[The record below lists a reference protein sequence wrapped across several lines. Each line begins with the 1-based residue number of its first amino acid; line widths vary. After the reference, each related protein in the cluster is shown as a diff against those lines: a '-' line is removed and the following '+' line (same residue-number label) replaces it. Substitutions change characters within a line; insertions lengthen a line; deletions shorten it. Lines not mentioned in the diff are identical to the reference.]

1 MHVQEVAI
9 DEIKKFIAEQEM
21 HADKR
26 YIPEI
31 VNHLGTG
38 VDLPQKIAIVGGGP
52 AGLSAAFY
60 CRKMGYPVTVF
71 EKECRPGGMLLN
83 GIPSFR
89 LEKNIIDAEIEVLR
103 QMGVT
108 FKCGVE
114 VGKDVTIQ
122 QLREEGFKAFYVA
135 IGAQGGRKAGVP
147 GEDADGVKT
156 GVEFLRSVNLDESTK
171 LSGRTVVVGGGN
183 VAVDVARAALRA
195 GSGDHA
201 GGKGRSG
208 RGRGRG
214 HFRKQFLGP
223 EGDSDRERQGE
234 GNRLQE
240 VSLR

>member
-1 MHVQEVAI
+1 MARSFLSCTVDCVC
-9 DEIKKFIAEQEM
+9 
-21 HADKR
+21 
-26 YIPEI
+26 
-31 VNHLGTG
+31 VSTG
-38 VDLPQKIAIVGGGP
+38 LVGGGA

-71 EKECRPGGMLLN
+71 EKESRPGGMLLN

-195 GSGDHA
+195 GSG
-201 GGKGRSG
+201 
-208 RGRGRG
+208 
-214 HFRKQFLGP
+214 
-223 EGDSDRERQGE
+223 
-234 GNRLQE
+234 E
-240 VSLR
+240 VSMFCLESRDIMPAAKDEVAEAEEEGISASSRRTSLVVALAR

>member
-1 MHVQEVAI
+1 
-9 DEIKKFIAEQEM
+9 
-21 HADKR
+21 
-26 YIPEI
+26 
-31 VNHLGTG
+31 
-38 VDLPQKIAIVGGGP
+38 
-52 AGLSAAFY
+52 
-60 CRKMGYPVTVF
+60 
-71 EKECRPGGMLLN
+71 MLLN

-195 GSGDHA
+195 GSG
-201 GGKGRSG
+201 
-208 RGRGRG
+208 
-214 HFRKQFLGP
+214 
-223 EGDSDRERQGE
+223 
-234 GNRLQE
+234 E
-240 VSLR
+240 VSMFCLESRDIMPAAKDEVAEAEEEGFP